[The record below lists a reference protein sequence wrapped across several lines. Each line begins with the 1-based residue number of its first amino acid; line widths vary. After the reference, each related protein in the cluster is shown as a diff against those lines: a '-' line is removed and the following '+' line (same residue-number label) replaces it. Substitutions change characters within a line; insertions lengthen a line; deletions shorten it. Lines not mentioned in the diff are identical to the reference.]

1 MKTAIVSAADAD
13 FFAFLQEMLQSI
25 EQVRPPGAKD
35 VDLCVLDVGMTDAQR
50 GIFGGR
56 VTHIKDPGWDLDFPA
71 RSRTPR
77 VLQAMFSRPFIPRHF
92 PGYDI
97 YIYLD
102 ADLWLQDWKVID
114 VLIQVARK
122 NALAIVPEVHHAYA
136 SMYRQREGAKRALH
150 AQFGMMYE
158 SSVAQWL
165 AAMAAQNS
173 GVFAMHRSCPG
184 WTAWAE
190 DLQDA
195 LMRVDPVQPLV
206 EQCSLNHAIY
216 TGKVPFSPL
225 AAKFNWI
232 CAEALPVW
240 DSQRN
245 LLCDP
250 SIPHDPLSIIH
261 LNDLKA
267 MPVEINCTDGSV
279 RQTQLTWSA
288 IQGLKFARVRS
299 GVSPLH
305 TPGP

>member
-1 MKTAIVSAADAD
+1 MRYS
-13 FFAFLQEMLQSI
+13 
-25 EQVRPPGAKD
+25 PAKA
-35 VDLCVLDVGMTDAQR
+35 M
-50 GIFGGR
+50 I
-56 VTHIKDPGWDLDFPA
+56 
-71 RSRTPR
+71 RSRFLVDTRTMPSWTAG
-77 VLQAMFSRPFIPRHF
+77 LGGGGIWTFSGPV
-92 PGYDI
+92 GGWGG
-97 YIYLD
+97 
-102 ADLWLQDWKVID
+102 ADPLTVGVTAAVW
-114 VLIQVARK
+114 
-122 NALAIVPEVHHAYA
+122 
-136 SMYRQREGAKRALH
+136 GAAWAK
-150 AQFGMMYE
+150 
-158 SSVAQWL
+158 
-165 AAMAAQNS
+165 S
-173 GVFAMHRSCPG
+173 GAG

-216 TGKVPFSPL
+216 TGKLPFSPL

-288 IQGLKFARVRS
+288 IQGFKLDRVRS
-299 GVSPLH
+299 GVSPSH
-305 TPGP
+305 PPGP